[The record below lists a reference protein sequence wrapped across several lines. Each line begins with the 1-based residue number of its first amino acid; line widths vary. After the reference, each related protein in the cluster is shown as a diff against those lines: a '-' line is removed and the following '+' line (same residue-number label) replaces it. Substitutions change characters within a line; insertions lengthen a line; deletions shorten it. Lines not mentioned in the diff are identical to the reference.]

1 MTYALPAGA
10 GAAPMAAG
18 ASLVSARVSRNLTT
32 DDSSGEWV
40 VQGDLG
46 NTDTSFGPV
55 NMLLG

>member
-18 ASLVSARVSRNLTT
+18 ASLVNGRVSRNGTM
-32 DDSSGEWV
+32 DGPSAEWV

-55 NMLLG
+55 NVLLG